1 MKFNPYIAGNPIRGQ
16 FGFYGRED
24 VFREVTRVL
33 NHPKEN
39 AIVLFGQRRIGKTSI
54 LLQLKE
60 SLTDTGEFV
69 AVYFDLMD
77 KASKDLPDVLNELA
91 QKISEETNVAVNS
104 STDFDENGSY
114 FRETFLPQVT
124 EAIGDKKLVLL
135 FDEFDVLDTRQQDQ
149 AGQRFFPYL
158 RSWMMDIESVQFV
171 FVIGR
176 RPEELSI
183 DTLATFKNIKSAAV
197 ALLDLNSTEEIIRQS
212 EKNESLYWNENS
224 IKRVWYWTNG
234 HPYLTQLLCSVV
246 WENLYETEPIQVPTA
261 SKQDVDKMVNAAM
274 QQGRNAF
281 QWIWDGLPPAE
292 RVVMSAMAEAG
303 DVTISHDELIRILR
317 NSGVRLIVRE
327 LELAPETLVN
337 WGWLKEMKGGYRFI
351 VQLLRTWVAAN
362 RPLRRVKEELDRLEP
377 LAEGLYQ
384 TGQRFYS
391 LKQIDESISQLR
403 QALTINPNHLKSR
416 LLLGRILI
424 EKSDIQEAISILE
437 EAHQYDPDASRA
449 IYTQALLIQA
459 DSQEDEEQLTAYEKI
474 LEIDHEQPVARERRS
489 QIIKKIG
496 LQKGKE
502 YEQAERWDDAIAIYE
517 STLKEFPKNKQIAEA
532 ISNAKV
538 QAKMAKSYA
547 LGIVAVEEGRLDE
560 AQYFFAQTIAV
571 QPDYKEASRYLYEI
585 HQGIIKVAKKKKP
598 EEKLVDEE
606 QEKLKVKS
614 AVKPSEQKN
623 EKTSG
628 SRSNVFGAFSAM
640 YIFISMIIF
649 ALDMQSDYF
658 GLLFMVFSP
667 IVIVASTY
675 FSLWNSVWRPEKE
688 AARNKLIDVLKISGV
703 AIGFSGIPIAI
714 IGILY
719 ETISGND
726 FENTVIFLVVVPS
739 VVIAFYLALS
749 MFKNA
754 WKTRGEE
761 LSLSSDR
768 SSITIRDYLSLG
780 GLFFVLFIPAGGF
793 LLWLAEY
800 EGEPIYLWL
809 MIPVY
814 ILAFFL
820 AVKLGTGILHRHLEP
835 DKKPQHRKEF
845 LKALGI
851 FLGVGTP
858 IFLTFIFSFMVIF
871 YVSENYD
878 DVDFVILSGALAVP
892 SPFWAMIVTIELRK
906 SFFVEVFELRRELK
920 RKKAAEKLAGK
931 QKLQEAK
938 EEEKDTSKRKG
949 SDSEIVE
956 LKDPIHSQKDS
967 DEEKEIRDE

>member
-1 MKFNPYIAGNPIRGQ
+1 
-16 FGFYGRED
+16 
-24 VFREVTRVL
+24 
-33 NHPKEN
+33 
-39 AIVLFGQRRIGKTSI
+39 
-54 LLQLKE
+54 
-60 SLTDTGEFV
+60 
-69 AVYFDLMD
+69 
-77 KASKDLPDVLNELA
+77 
-91 QKISEETNVAVNS
+91 
-104 STDFDENGSY
+104 
-114 FRETFLPQVT
+114 
-124 EAIGDKKLVLL
+124 
-135 FDEFDVLDTRQQDQ
+135 
-149 AGQRFFPYL
+149 
-158 RSWMMDIESVQFV
+158 
-171 FVIGR
+171 
-176 RPEELSI
+176 
-183 DTLATFKNIKSAAV
+183 
-197 ALLDLNSTEEIIRQS
+197 
-212 EKNESLYWNENS
+212 
-224 IKRVWYWTNG
+224 
-234 HPYLTQLLCSVV
+234 
-246 WENLYETEPIQVPTA
+246 
-261 SKQDVDKMVNAAM
+261 
-274 QQGRNAF
+274 
-281 QWIWDGLPPAE
+281 
-292 RVVMSAMAEAG
+292 
-303 DVTISHDELIRILR
+303 
-317 NSGVRLIVRE
+317 
-327 LELAPETLVN
+327 
-337 WGWLKEMKGGYRFI
+337 
-351 VQLLRTWVAAN
+351 
-362 RPLRRVKEELDRLEP
+362 
-377 LAEGLYQ
+377 
-384 TGQRFYS
+384 
-391 LKQIDESISQLR
+391 
-403 QALTINPNHLKSR
+403 
-416 LLLGRILI
+416 
-424 EKSDIQEAISILE
+424 
-437 EAHQYDPDASRA
+437 
-449 IYTQALLIQA
+449 
-459 DSQEDEEQLTAYEKI
+459 
-474 LEIDHEQPVARERRS
+474 
-489 QIIKKIG
+489 
-496 LQKGKE
+496 
-502 YEQAERWDDAIAIYE
+502 
-517 STLKEFPKNKQIAEA
+517 
-532 ISNAKV
+532 
-538 QAKMAKSYA
+538 
-547 LGIVAVEEGRLDE
+547 
-560 AQYFFAQTIAV
+560 
-571 QPDYKEASRYLYEI
+571 LYEI

-658 GLLFMVFSP
+658 GLLFMIISP

-688 AARNKLIDVLKISGV
+688 VARNRLIDVLKISGV

-714 IGILY
+714 IGFLLEDNTGIY
-719 ETISGND
+719 
-726 FENTVIFLVVVPS
+726 FENEIIFLVVVPS

-814 ILAFFL
+814 ILAFYIAL
-820 AVKLGTGILHRHLEP
+820 KSRTGILHRHLEP

-871 YVSENYD
+871 YARDNYH
-878 DVDFVILSGALAVP
+878 VDFV
-892 SPFWAMIVTIELRK
+892 IELRK